1 MENQREH
8 GKKDVAEK
16 TSKEITVNSLAELF
30 ADDEFGFEMFIMMK
44 TGNPPIKHFTFYEG
58 PTGRENDFKHKVQ
71 NSIVKSIRELYLDD
85 EAEYAMAEQAGGNQ
99 NIFYIIKQDDDYK
112 PFELLNIQEEQMGP
126 FCMDDLRTLRDV
138 ENLIDLFDERYTV
151 SLVTGAYDFDSL
163 RKLVRGLQ
171 TENRKLRALLNKAA
185 IPYPESEVFSDA
197 LSAAEYDLDQG
208 ARISQQ
214 YIGTNLATRFF
225 SMFWA
230 GKMYLQKEL
239 KMGITILNVII
250 VGTLPY
256 AQSKKGKRDVNRLY
270 IEEYKR
276 NTCSK
281 HELIADFS
289 RSQENDLPFF
299 GLFFQK
305 HGTEVPVP
313 KR

>member
-185 IPYPESEVFSDA
+185 IPYSESEVFSDA

-256 AQSKKGKRDVNRLY
+256 AQSKKGKKVL
-270 IEEYKR
+270 
-276 NTCSK
+276 
-281 HELIADFS
+281 
-289 RSQENDLPFF
+289 
-299 GLFFQK
+299 
-305 HGTEVPVP
+305 
-313 KR
+313 